1 MCNGMTP
8 SLSIFVFLLLAAGSA
23 ALILLV
29 SHGVG
34 RRPLTPGKDVP
45 YECGM
50 PPADRP
56 STQFPIRF
64 YKMALLFVVFD
75 VEIVFLYL
83 WAVVVRDLG
92 VFGLVEMFV
101 FIAVLMAALVYVWRK
116 GDLQWEWSDSAQPPF
131 SQPTSTALSAGPGG
145 IPCGRSHSGWPAAP
159 SR

>member
-50 PPADRP
+50 PPADRA

-92 VFGLVEMFV
+92 VFGLVEMFA
-101 FIAVLMAALVYVWRK
+101 FIAVLLAALVYVWRK
-116 GDLQWEWSDSAQPPF
+116 GDLQWE
-131 SQPTSTALSAGPGG
+131 
-145 IPCGRSHSGWPAAP
+145 
-159 SR
+159 